1 MRLLQFGK
9 LLTDKIGGEMI
20 VYRLR
25 GNRFVSLYCSDVPEK
40 SIYPEYDYV
49 SFSLDKNFNYTG
61 GAIAYCKSEIVEK
74 FIIKRDKEGKTVRQE
89 L

>member
-1 MRLLQFGK
+1 MKLEGK
-9 LLTDKIGGEMI
+9 MI

-25 GNRFVSLYCSDVPEK
+25 GNRFVSLYCSDVPER

-61 GAIAYCKSEIVEK
+61 GESCKTRVIVVK
-74 FIIKRDKEGKTVRQE
+74 IKSVNIKGGRNLALVFLYVYRGKDE
-89 L
+89 